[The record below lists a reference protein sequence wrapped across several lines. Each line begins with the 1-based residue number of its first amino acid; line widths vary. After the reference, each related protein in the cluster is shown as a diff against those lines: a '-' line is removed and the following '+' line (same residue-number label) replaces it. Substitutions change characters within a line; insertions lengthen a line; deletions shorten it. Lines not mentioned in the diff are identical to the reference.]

1 MRRGLPLSPLLT
13 KSSDLL
19 SPASGTEDTA
29 AASKVEGLFLLL
41 RAQQWA
47 LEGDGGG
54 GGERSACALGNGE
67 EVKGRA
73 LSSPLSLFLGLR
85 WGKKEDHPRCRG
97 GGRGGTSHVVAAAA
111 PVLYPRGRKASSG
124 GPEGGRDGRGEF
136 ESEEEAVARDV
147 GGVGG

>member
-1 MRRGLPLSPLLT
+1 MRIR
-13 KSSDLL
+13 K
-19 SPASGTEDTA
+19 
-29 AASKVEGLFLLL
+29 
-41 RAQQWA
+41 W
-47 LEGDGGG
+47 GGS
-54 GGERSACALGNGE
+54 ERKGSLG
-67 EVKGRA
+67 

-85 WGKKEDHPRCRG
+85 LGKKEDHPRCRG
-97 GGRGGTSHVVAAAA
+97 GGGGGTSHVVAAAA